1 VWVDGKVLRVAA
13 WRGDETAV
21 TLAVG
26 SALGRDLKMAAL
38 KVGNWGER
46 RDDVW
51 VASMA
56 ARMAQTKDCSLA

>member
-1 VWVDGKVLRVAA
+1 
-13 WRGDETAV
+13 V

-26 SALGRDLKMAAL
+26 SALGRDLKMAVL